1 MSVITALLLGLVA
14 GWLLEWAIDWF
25 FWRRKNRQL
34 AGELDLTRSRLSEI
48 ETGTSKLESR
58 FATLET
64 AAGQFEVERANFQ
77 ARISGLEAD
86 RAGLE
91 TRVTDLAAEN
101 ETLKA
106 QLASRAQTRAQ
117 SPVAEDTASQEAVL
131 TGNVDPADAE
141 EMAKFK
147 YPLEYVEGI
156 GPAYA
161 EKLKAIGLVTCLDLL
176 RAGATRK
183 GRGEI
188 AENSGIP
195 GSLILEWVNHID
207 LYRIKGVGSEY
218 ADLLEAAGVDTVVE
232 LALRNTANL
241 FEKMNEVNIDKKLVR
256 KLPTQTQ
263 VKNWVSQA
271 KNMLRVVTF

>member
-1 MSVITALLLGLVA
+1 MSVITALLLGLIA
-14 GWLLEWAIDWF
+14 GWLLEWVIDWF

-48 ETGTSKLESR
+48 ETGTSQLENR

-106 QLASRAQTRAQ
+106 QLASRAETRAQ

-131 TGNVDPADAE
+131 TGNVDPADAA

-176 RAGATRK
+176 KAGSTRK

-188 AENSGIP
+188 AEKSAISN
-195 GSLILEWVNHID
+195 SLILEWVNHVD

-232 LALRNTANL
+232 LALRNPANL
-241 FEKMNEVNIDKKLVR
+241 FEKMNEVNADKNLVR

-271 KNMLRVVTF
+271 KNLPRVVTF